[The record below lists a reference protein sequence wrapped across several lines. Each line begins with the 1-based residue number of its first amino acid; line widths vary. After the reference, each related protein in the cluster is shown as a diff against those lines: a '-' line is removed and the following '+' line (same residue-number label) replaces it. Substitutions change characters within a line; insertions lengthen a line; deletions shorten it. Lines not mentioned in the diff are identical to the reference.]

1 MNGDTLGLSTML
13 LIWLAVTIAATV
25 MLSASAFGRK
35 LYAVGTNA
43 RAALLAGVRVR
54 RVLVVPYVVSGAS
67 AALTGVLLL
76 GFLGQAFVNIGDTYL
91 FSSAV
96 AVAVGGASI
105 LGGKGHYIGT
115 VAGAIIL
122 TLIVANLNLLSLGQS
137 AVDISYG
144 VILLATVYL
153 ATIQLGRR

>member
-1 MNGDTLGLSTML
+1 M
-13 LIWLAVTIAATV
+13 
-25 MLSASAFGRK
+25 
-35 LYAVGTNA
+35 
-43 RAALLAGVRVR
+43 
-54 RVLVVPYVVSGAS
+54 
-67 AALTGVLLL
+67 
-76 GFLGQAFVNIGDTYL
+76 GDTYL

-122 TLIVANLNLLSLGQS
+122 TLIAANLTCSRSGTS
-137 AVDISYG
+137 AIDISYG

-153 ATIQLGRR
+153 ATVRLRQRAIDA